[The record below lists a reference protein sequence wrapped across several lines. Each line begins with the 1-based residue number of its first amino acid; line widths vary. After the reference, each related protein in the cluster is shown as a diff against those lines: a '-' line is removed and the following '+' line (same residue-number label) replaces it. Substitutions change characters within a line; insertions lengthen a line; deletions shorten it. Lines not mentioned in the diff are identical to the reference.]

1 MGFNHAICGYP
12 SASAMAEAFGAD
24 QRWQVLGFYD
34 FCKSNNLIDEVQNK
48 QWNAFGEAYNG
59 DGAVYGP
66 KLKDAFNTKQAL
78 LALPTTPN
86 PPIERLTIMAVGQ
99 TPRRSTAAKP
109 KRRRAKP
116 KITRAKAKSYRR
128 RRTA

>member
-1 MGFNHAICGYP
+1 
-12 SASAMAEAFGAD
+12 MAEAFGAD

-78 LALPTTPN
+78 LAQPARRETDHQGGGPDTTPQRGG
-86 PPIERLTIMAVGQ
+86 EAEAK
-99 TPRRSTAAKP
+99 AAKP
-109 KRRRAKP
+109 KT
-116 KITRAKAKSYRR
+116 TRAKGKSYRR
-128 RRTA
+128 RRTD

>member
-78 LALPTTPN
+78 LALPTTLN
-86 PPIERLTIMAVGQ
+86 PPIERLTKGGPSRKPHGLRQ
-99 TPRRSTAAKP
+99 RTTAAAGLP
-109 KRRRAKP
+109 SPAASDAVDRRVRS
-116 KITRAKAKSYRR
+116 R
-128 RRTA
+128 